1 MREARGNACKVCGGW
16 RVRMRGN
23 LTPRLADHQHLPSAE
38 RKNHRL
44 ATHLFG
50 GSVEGAV
57 RWNRDDGKVKGRGNA
72 SRRGRGRS
80 NPRVAPRSNANH
92 DRREFRARRLAWEE
106 CGDSFK
112 MAALRLSRLGDHEIP

>member
-16 RVRMRGN
+16 RIRMRGN

-38 RKNHRL
+38 RKDHRL
-44 ATHLFG
+44 STHLFG

-57 RWNRDDGKVKGRGNA
+57 GWNRDEGKVKGSGNA
-72 SRRGRGRS
+72 SRRGRGRT
-80 NPRVAPRSNANH
+80 NPRVAPRPNANH
-92 DRREFRARRLAWEE
+92 DRGKFRARRLAREE

-112 MAALRLSRLGDHEIP
+112 MAALRLFRLGDHEVP